1 MLLAFLA
8 GVLSTLSP
16 CILPLLPI
24 VLSTAMSEH
33 RFAPAALA
41 TGVAI
46 SFTAN
51 GFFVATIGFSM
62 GLDMEV
68 FRTIAATLMIALGGV
83 LMLPRLQL
91 RLATAS
97 GPVGNWTEERLG
109 RFSTAGL
116 PGQFGVGLMLGAV
129 WTPCAGPTLGAASL
143 LASRGQN
150 LGWVAATMLAF
161 GIGTTVPLLILGMLS
176 REALARWRGRMLK
189 AGASGKVALG
199 AILVAFGALTLAGY
213 DRTIQSALERQV
225 PDWLTALT
233 TRF

>member
-33 RFAPAALA
+33 RLAPAALA
-41 TGVAI
+41 AGVAI
-46 SFTAN
+46 SFTAID
-51 GFFVATIGFSM
+51 FFVATMGFSM

-68 FRTIAATLMIALGGV
+68 FRSIAATLMIALGGA
-83 LMLPRLQL
+83 LMLPRLQSQ
-91 RLATAS
+91 LATAS
-97 GPVGNWTEERLG
+97 GPVGNWTEERFG

-116 PGQFGVGLMLGAV
+116 PGQFGVGVLLGAV

-143 LASRGQN
+143 LASRGEN
-150 LGWVAATMLAF
+150 LGLVAATMLAF
-161 GIGTTVPLLILGMLS
+161 GVGTTVPLLILGMLS

-189 AGASGKVALG
+189 AGKSGKIALG
-199 AILVAFGALTLAGY
+199 AILVAFGVLTLAGY
-213 DRTIQSALERQV
+213 DRTIQTALERQV